1 MSAVDAL
8 SSATSTSPTAASGFS
23 SLSAEDF
30 SKIIFTELSKQDPL
44 QPNDTNALLQQIS
57 SIRAIQ
63 SDIDLTTNLQ
73 SLVSQNEFASASTL
87 IGKTVSGIDDQNA
100 RVTGLV
106 TSVSRTANG
115 TVLTLDGGQR
125 MNITD
130 LDQIVN
136 TPPPTDPTDPT
147 NPTTPPNTNTTP
159 TNPAVPNGGTPP
171 GMPLG
176 PP

>member
-8 SSATSTSPTAASGFS
+8 SQTNSSSPTAASGFS

-63 SDIDLTTNLQ
+63 SDMDLTTNLK
-73 SLVSQNEFASASTL
+73 SLVNQNEFASASTL
-87 IGKTVSGIDDQNA
+87 IGKTVSGIDDQRD
-100 RVTGLV
+100 RVTGV
-106 TSVSRTANG
+106 VKSVSRTANG
-115 TVLTLDGGQR
+115 TVLTLDSGER
-125 MNITD
+125 MSISD
-130 LDQIVN
+130 LDQIIN
-136 TPPPTDPTDPT
+136 TTPPT
-147 NPTTPPNTNTTP
+147 NPPPPPPPPPPNNNVNP
-159 TNPAVPNGGTPP
+159 TNPANPNGGVPNP
-171 GMPLG
+171 GLPLG